1 MCEGVHTQTAGCRI
15 VDVTRVVW
23 IDDMK
28 AQKMEWKGR
37 HLCFDSLEVAL
48 RSEKILHEPRDSG
61 RKEGVWEE
69 VRTAR
74 ERTAVD
80 AEDQE
85 PDEL

>member
-1 MCEGVHTQTAGCRI
+1 
-15 VDVTRVVW
+15 
-23 IDDMK
+23 
-28 AQKMEWKGR
+28 MEWKGR

-80 AEDQE
+80 AEDRE